1 MLSKFEELITLGAWD
16 NIRQDLQSTPVSQR
30 FVKPDQPS
38 VIFAPFLGA
47 GGANAMASRLGA
59 GVDTASFEK
68 ARAEASKV
76 LQELAEFAFTNRVLF
91 FNEEDRRSVSRLAA
105 TNLEVDLD
113 EARELV
119 SRAEDR
125 VSFMA
130 GLLAK

>member
-1 MLSKFEELITLGAWD
+1 M
-16 NIRQDLQSTPVSQR
+16 SQR

-76 LQELAEFAFTNRVLF
+76 GAGFVT
-91 FNEEDRRSVSRLAA
+91 RRDHAV
-105 TNLEVDLD
+105 TTP
-113 EARELV
+113 
-119 SRAEDR
+119 
-125 VSFMA
+125 
-130 GLLAK
+130 